1 MTMQANNTM
10 AGAAGTTRVERAAI
24 VALAVLTVAV
34 AAGFAVFGLH
44 PQWIARLP
52 GAAAVYP
59 IAFTVAPQLH
69 MGAAAVAL
77 AIVLVGRTRARWVPA
92 FLAVYARSLGAQ
104 LLGTTT
110 GVPFG
115 AYAYDRSLAPFWF
128 DHVPLSIPVS
138 WFTVALPAY
147 ALALRAEGGP
157 AKTVLLGA
165 AVLTAWDLVLDPAM
179 AGATTYWRWA
189 DPGPYYGMPWIN
201 LAGWM
206 LTGVVLMTALE
217 RLRARD
223 WVGTLPR
230 AALAWIYGLQ
240 FLLPML
246 MAAAAGYW
254 GAIAA
259 ASVAVLLL
267 GTATRPPLGTKR
279 QEAEVTPRSSAPS
292 GAGAA
297 A

>member
-1 MTMQANNTM
+1 MQANRTN
-10 AGAAGTTRVERAAI
+10 AGAAGPTRGEVAAI
-24 VALAVLTVAV
+24 AVLAAVTLAVG
-34 AAGFAVFGLH
+34 AGFAVFGLH
-44 PQWIARLP
+44 PRLIARVP
-52 GAAAVYP
+52 GAATVYP

-77 AIVLVGRTRARWVPA
+77 AVVLIGRARARWVPA
-92 FLAVYARSLGAQ
+92 FLAVYALSLGAE

-147 ALALRAEGGP
+147 ALALRAGGGP
-157 AKTVLLGA
+157 AKTILLGA
-165 AVLTAWDLVLDPAM
+165 SLLTAWDLVLDPAM

-189 DPGPYYGMPWIN
+189 EPGAYYGMPWIN

-206 LTGVVLMTALE
+206 LTGVALMGALE
-217 RLRARD
+217 GLRARA
-223 WVGTLPR
+223 WVRALPR
-230 AALAWIYGLQ
+230 TALAWIYGLQ

-259 ASVAVLLL
+259 ASGAVLLL
-267 GTATRPPLGTKR
+267 GSVSRPPVVTRRESGADPGT
-279 QEAEVTPRSSAPS
+279 SAPS
-292 GAGAA
+292 GVGAA

>member
-1 MTMQANNTM
+1 MT
-10 AGAAGTTRVERAAI
+10 GAVGPTRVEQAAI
-24 VALAVLTVAV
+24 AVLAVLTVAA

-44 PQWIARLP
+44 PQLIARLP
-52 GAAAVYP
+52 GAATVYP

-77 AIVLVGRTRARWVPA
+77 AVLLISRARARWVPA
-92 FLAVYARSLGAQ
+92 FLAVYTLSLGAE

-128 DHVPLSIPVS
+128 DHVPVSIPVS

-157 AKTVLLGA
+157 ASTILLGA
-165 AVLTAWDLVLDPAM
+165 ALLTAWDLILDPAM
-179 AGATTYWRWA
+179 AGATSYWRWA
-189 DPGPYYGMPWIN
+189 EPGPYYGMPWIN

-206 LTGVVLMTALE
+206 LTGVALMAALE
-217 RLRARD
+217 GLRARA
-223 WVGTLPR
+223 WVRDLPR
-230 AALAWIYGLQ
+230 AALGWIYGLQ

-267 GTATRPPLGTKR
+267 GVASRPPVGTQR
-279 QEAEVTPRSSAPS
+279 EAEVAPGPSARS
-292 GAGAA
+292 GAGAVA
-297 A
+297 